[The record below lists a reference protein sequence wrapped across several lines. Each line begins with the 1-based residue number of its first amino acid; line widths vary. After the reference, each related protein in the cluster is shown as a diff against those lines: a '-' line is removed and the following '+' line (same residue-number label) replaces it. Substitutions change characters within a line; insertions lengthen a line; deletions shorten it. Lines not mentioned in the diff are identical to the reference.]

1 MLYTI
6 SSASHRA
13 LGNSVS
19 VFTQLEANTFPM
31 DTFETNVAKIQIGNS
46 KQTNTYVVTMAE
58 RTPNPD
64 SEIFAVVSLPVL
76 NPAALD
82 DCERIATSVT
92 AALRRCY
99 KRTINE
105 NSFEVALGEINDEV
119 SKLSSLGQQ
128 TWTGKLS
135 AVIAARRG
143 SHITVSATG
152 KASALLMRAGEF
164 NEITE
169 STSAKH
175 PLKTFENFSSG
186 KLKVGDVI
194 ILTTAELFN
203 HLSIDRLKNIL
214 SNNTLEI
221 GAQEVV
227 RILEDNAGPEVA
239 FATLLIQETE
249 VMGAPADTLTLNE
262 YQSSYTKTSPL
273 KHASNFA
280 QKFITKE
287 VAQNLWKSVKAT
299 ASKRPNLNIS
309 KLSSAAASTGARGL
323 SSLKEHA
330 QNYRQA
336 DFRAPLNKF
345 QSFSKS
351 KKFFTVSVLVLLLAV
366 VINIFVARSKRQSA
380 ADATAFEQSKTSI
393 TKLVNDADSKLVFR
407 DEQAA
412 LTLLQQAKQ
421 ELSGVKAS
429 TTAQK
434 QTVTDI
440 TKQIETLL
448 NKVEKITVVNPTT
461 IATLSNAENLIRTP
475 TVLATATGTTIIS
488 YNLTTGTIEDGA
500 LKTSVN
506 IQDSAA
512 FPGTSVVVFD
522 GQGLGV
528 WNTQNGTLGPQF
540 YQNVP
545 KAANFKGLVRYPTN
559 NRAYI
564 ADTST
569 GQVISYLVTNSAIS
583 KPVVSVKDDIVKNA
597 QDIAVD
603 GSVYVLTQDGIKKF
617 TAGKPVSFTFPTL
630 STPFSGKGKL
640 YVDST
645 SKQLYILDANGRI
658 IITDKT
664 GKLVQVLSSDQFKDS
679 QDFTV
684 DEPGKTIYVLHSGSL
699 LKVSF

>member
-1 MLYTI
+1 M
-6 SSASHRA
+6 
-13 LGNSVS
+13 
-19 VFTQLEANTFPM
+19 VFTQLEADTFPM

-143 SHITVSATG
+143 SHVTVSATG

-169 STSAKH
+169 STNAKH
-175 PLKTFENFSSG
+175 PLKTFENFSAG
-186 KLKVGDVI
+186 KLKIGDVI

-330 QNYRQA
+330 QSYRQA
-336 DFRAPLNKF
+336 DFRAPLTKF
-345 QSFSKS
+345 QNFSKS

-366 VINIFVARSKRQSA
+366 VINIFVARSKRQSTAEA
-380 ADATAFEQSKTSI
+380 AAFEQSKTTI

-412 LTLLQQAKQ
+412 LLLLQQAKQ
-421 ELSGVKAS
+421 ELGGVKA
-429 TTAQK
+429 TTAAQK
-434 QTVTDI
+434 QTVSDI
-440 TKQIETLL
+440 TKQIDTLL

-488 YNLTTGTIEDGA
+488 YNLATGTIEDGA

-545 KAANFKGLVRYPTN
+545 KAASFKGLVRYPTN

-569 GQVISYLVTNSAIS
+569 GQVLSYLVTNGAIS
-583 KPVVSVKDDIVKNA
+583 KPVVSVKDEVIRNA

-603 GSVYVLTQDGIKKF
+603 GSVYVLTQDGVKKF

-640 YVDST
+640 YADST

-664 GKLVQVLSSDQFKDS
+664 GKLVQILSSDQFKDS

-684 DEPGKTIYVLHSGSL
+684 DEATKTIYVLHSGSL
-699 LKVSF
+699 LKVNF

>member
-1 MLYTI
+1 
-6 SSASHRA
+6 
-13 LGNSVS
+13 
-19 VFTQLEANTFPM
+19 M

-46 KQTNTYVVTMAE
+46 KQTSTYVATMAE

-64 SEIFAVVSLPVL
+64 SEIFAVLSLPVL
-76 NPAALD
+76 NPAAVD
-82 DCERIATSVT
+82 DCERIASSVM

-135 AVIAARRG
+135 AVIAARKGNR
-143 SHITVSATG
+143 IAVSATG

-169 STSAKH
+169 STNAKH

-186 KLKVGDVI
+186 KLKIGDVVI
-194 ILTTAELFN
+194 FTTAELFN

-239 FATLLIQETE
+239 FATLLVQETE
-249 VMGAPADTLTLNE
+249 VMGAPADTLTLSE
-262 YQSSYTKTSPL
+262 YQSTREKNSPL
-273 KHASNFA
+273 KQASGFV
-280 QKFITKE
+280 QKMISKE
-287 VAQNLWKSVKAT
+287 VAQSVWKSVKSA

-309 KLSSAAASTGARGL
+309 KLSTAAASTGARGL
-323 SSLKEHA
+323 SSLKQHA
-330 QNYRQA
+330 QSYRQA
-336 DFRAPLNKF
+336 DFRAPLTKF
-345 QSFSKS
+345 QNFSKP
-351 KKFFTVSVLVLLLAV
+351 KKFFTISVVVLLLAV
-366 VINIFVARSKRQSA
+366 IVNIFVARGKRQSTTE
-380 ADATAFEQSKTSI
+380 ATAFEQSKTSI

-421 ELSGVKAS
+421 ELNSIKAN

-440 TKQIETLL
+440 SKQIEMLL

-461 IATLSNAENLIRTP
+461 IATLSNADNLIRTP
-475 TVLATATGTTIIS
+475 TALATATGTTIIS
-488 YNLTTGTIEDGA
+488 YNLVTGAIEDGS
-500 LKTSVN
+500 LKTSTA

-512 FPGTSVVVFD
+512 FPGTNVVVFD

-528 WNTQNGTLGPQF
+528 WNTQNGTIGQQF

-545 KAANFKGLVRYPTN
+545 KAANFKGLVRYATN
-559 NRAYI
+559 NRAYT
-564 ADTST
+564 ADTAL
-569 GQVISYLVTNSAIS
+569 GQVISYLITNTSIS
-583 KPVVSVKDDIVKNA
+583 KPVVSVKDEAIRNA

-603 GSVYVLTQDGIKKF
+603 GSVYVLMQDGIRKY
-617 TAGKPVSFTFPTL
+617 TAGKQVAFTFPAL

-640 YVDST
+640 YTDT
-645 SKQLYILDANGRI
+645 TTKQLYILDYQGRI

-664 GKLVQVLSSDQFKDS
+664 GKLLQILVSDQLEGS

-684 DEPGKTIYVLHSGSL
+684 DEAGKIIYVLRSGSL
-699 LKVSF
+699 LKVHF

>member
-1 MLYTI
+1 MVCVGLSENPPPSAVTI
-6 SSASHRA
+6 PTAPA
-13 LGNSVS
+13 
-19 VFTQLEANTFPM
+19 FIM
-31 DTFETNVAKIQIGNS
+31 DTFETNVAKIHIGNS

-99 KRTINE
+99 KRAINE

-143 SHITVSATG
+143 SHINVSATG
-152 KASALLMRAGEF
+152 KASALLMRAGGF

-169 STSAKH
+169 STNAKH

-214 SNNTLEI
+214 ADNTLEI

-239 FATLLIQETE
+239 FATLFIQETE

-262 YQSSYTKTSPL
+262 YQSAHTKASRL
-273 KHASNFA
+273 KQVTGLA
-280 QKFITKE
+280 QKFVTKE
-287 VAQNLWKSVKAT
+287 VAQNIWKSVKSA

-309 KLSSAAASTGARGL
+309 KLSSAAASKGARGI

-330 QNYRQA
+330 QSYRQA
-336 DFRAPLNKF
+336 DFRAPLTKF
-345 QSFSKS
+345 QNFSKP
-351 KKFFTVSVLVLLLAV
+351 KKFFTISVAVLLLAV
-366 VINIFVARSKRQSA
+366 VVNIFVARSKRQST
-380 ADATAFEQSKTSI
+380 ADAAAFEQVKTSVS
-393 TKLVNDADSKLVFR
+393 KLVNDADSKLVFR

-412 LTLLQQAKQ
+412 LILLQQAKQ
-421 ELSGVKAS
+421 ELSGVKA
-429 TTAQK
+429 TTADQK
-434 QTVTDI
+434 QVVTDL
-440 TKQIETLL
+440 TKQITTLL
-448 NKVEKITVVNPTT
+448 NKVEKITEVNPTT
-461 IATLSNAENLIRTP
+461 IATLSNADNLIRTP
-475 TVLATATGTTIIS
+475 TALATATGTTIVS
-488 YNLTTGTIEDGA
+488 YNLVTGTIEDGA
-500 LKTSVN
+500 LKTSTA

-528 WNTQNGTLGPQF
+528 WNTQNGTIGQQF

-559 NRAYI
+559 NRAYT
-564 ADTST
+564 ADTSL
-569 GQVISYLVTNSAIS
+569 GQVISYLVTNTSIS
-583 KPVVSVKDDIVKNA
+583 KPVVSVKDEAIKNA

-603 GSVYVLTQDGIKKF
+603 GSVYVLTQDGIRKY
-617 TAGKPVSFTFPTL
+617 TAGKPVAFTFPAL

-640 YVDST
+640 FVDSA

-658 IITDKT
+658 IITDKA
-664 GKLVQVLSSDQFKDS
+664 GKLLQVLNSDQLGGS

-684 DEPGKTIYVLHSGSL
+684 DEAGKIIYVLHSGSL
-699 LKVSF
+699 LKVNF

>member
-1 MLYTI
+1 
-6 SSASHRA
+6 
-13 LGNSVS
+13 
-19 VFTQLEANTFPM
+19 M

-46 KQTNTYVVTMAE
+46 KQTNTYVATMAE

-99 KRTINE
+99 KRAINE

-135 AVIAARRG
+135 AVVAVRRG
-143 SHITVSATG
+143 NHINVSATG
-152 KASALLMRAGEF
+152 KASALLMRAGGF

-169 STSAKH
+169 STNAKH

-186 KLKVGDVI
+186 KLKIGDVI

-214 SNNTLEI
+214 ADNTLEI

-262 YQSSYTKTSPL
+262 YQSTYTKASRL
-273 KHASNFA
+273 KQVTGFA
-280 QKFITKE
+280 QKFVTKE
-287 VAQNLWKSVKAT
+287 VAQNIWKSVKAT

-309 KLSSAAASTGARGL
+309 KLSSAAASKGARGI

-330 QNYRQA
+330 QSYRQA
-336 DFRAPLNKF
+336 DFRAPLTKF
-345 QSFSKS
+345 QNFSKP
-351 KKFFTVSVLVLLLAV
+351 KKFFTVSVAVLLLAV
-366 VINIFVARSKRQSA
+366 VVNIFVARNKRQSA
-380 ADATAFEQSKTSI
+380 ADTAAFEQVKTSI

-421 ELSGVKAS
+421 ELSGVKA
-429 TTAQK
+429 TTADQK
-434 QTVTDI
+434 QVVTDI
-440 TKQIETLL
+440 TKQITTLL
-448 NKVEKITVVNPTT
+448 NKVEKITEVNPTT
-461 IATLSNAENLIRTP
+461 IATLSNADNLIRTP
-475 TVLATATGTTIIS
+475 TALATATGTTIVS
-488 YNLTTGTIEDGA
+488 YNLVTGAIEDGA
-500 LKTSVN
+500 LKTSTA

-528 WNTQNGTLGPQF
+528 WNTQNGTIGQQF

-545 KAANFKGLVRYPTN
+545 KAANFKGLVRYATN
-559 NRAYI
+559 NRAYT
-564 ADTST
+564 ADTAL
-569 GQVISYLVTNSAIS
+569 GQVISYLITNTSIS
-583 KPVVSVKDDIVKNA
+583 KPVVSVKDEAIKNA

-603 GSVYVLTQDGIKKF
+603 GSVYVLMQDGIRKY
-617 TAGKPVSFTFPTL
+617 TAGKPVAFTFPAL
-630 STPFSGKGKL
+630 STPFSGTGKL
-640 YVDST
+640 FADNVA
-645 SKQLYILDANGRI
+645 KQLYILDANGRI

-664 GKLVQVLSSDQFKDS
+664 GKLLQILASDQLEGS

-684 DEPGKTIYVLHSGSL
+684 DEAGKIIYVLRSGSL
-699 LKVSF
+699 LKVNY